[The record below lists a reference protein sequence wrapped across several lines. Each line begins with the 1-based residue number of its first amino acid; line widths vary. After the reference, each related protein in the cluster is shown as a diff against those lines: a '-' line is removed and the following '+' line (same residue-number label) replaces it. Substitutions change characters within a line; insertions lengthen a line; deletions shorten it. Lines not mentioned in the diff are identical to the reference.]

1 MKGTRREGRKEAAI
15 AIPIRLHYDPRRAYC
30 KFYRFFANSQDF

>member
-15 AIPIRLHYDPRRAYC
+15 AIPIMITLRSKKSLL
-30 KFYRFFANSQDF
+30 